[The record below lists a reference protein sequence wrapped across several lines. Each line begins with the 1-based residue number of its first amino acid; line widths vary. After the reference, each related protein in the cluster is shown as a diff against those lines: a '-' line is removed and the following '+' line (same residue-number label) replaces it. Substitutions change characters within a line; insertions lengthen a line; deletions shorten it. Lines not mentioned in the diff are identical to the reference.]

1 MTKNEKKIYDKVGN
15 QLKAREIITRRR
27 WLIFLAIVAV
37 IVAVIITWLGLW
49 IIVFYLFNGYLMIA
63 GFLALI
69 DWLIDWLCG
78 EDVNPYGRRGQPS
91 PHGDDENHES
101 TSDTLWNLWFLDH
114 WINHGK

>member
-1 MTKNEKKIYDKVGN
+1 MTKNEKKIYDKVGD

-27 WLIFLAIVAV
+27 WLIFLV
-37 IVAVIITWLGLW
+37 IVAGIITWLGLW
-49 IIVFYLFNGYLMIA
+49 IIVFYLFVGYLMIA
-63 GFLALI
+63 GFLA
-69 DWLIDWLCG
+69 LIDWLCG
-78 EDVNPYGRRGQPS
+78 EDVNPYGRRDQPS